1 MRFQRILPTGLVAV
15 ALMVAGCNNSPTG
28 GHTAT
33 DDSFKLKAPA
43 MSTVLKQGDRETVTV
58 TLDRGPAFKQHVRME
73 AQSPKGLKVSLA
85 NTRINNEDKA
95 DVAVTVEADPAAPL
109 GDHVVKVIA
118 TPDSGAATSVDFT
131 VKVQERK

>member
-1 MRFQRILPTGLVAV
+1 MRFQRLLPTGLVAV

-28 GHTAT
+28 GHAAT

-58 TLDRGPAFKQHVRME
+58 TLDRGAAFKQNVKME
-73 AQSPKGLKVSLA
+73 AQGTKGLKVSLA
-85 NTRINNEDKA
+85 NTRVNNDDKA
-95 DVAVTVEADPAAPL
+95 EVAVTVEADAAAPL
-109 GDHVVKVIA
+109 GDHVVKIIG
-118 TPDSGAATSVDFT
+118 TPDTGAATSVDFK